1 MARRVRIIVSIVVA
15 SVFMLAAVGFVSAA
29 TYESLAGM
37 KSIKAIFD
45 VRAGNTKSAV
55 MQLKLI
61 HDTYKDKSIR
71 AVSKKP
77 SFIVGFAGPSVKL
90 ISKDKQGISPE
101 DQKAMDEIALT
112 VQAMAKDGIKLE
124 VCDFAVKAFGVDP
137 ASILPEIKH
146 VPNGWISL
154 IGYQAKGY
162 SLVPAY

>member
-1 MARRVRIIVSIVVA
+1 MERKSRIVVSIVVA
-15 SVFMLAAVGFVSAA
+15 SVFMLAAIGSASAA

-77 SFIVGFAGPSVKL
+77 SFIVAFMGPSVKL

-101 DQKAMDEIALT
+101 DQKSMDEIALT
-112 VQAMAKDGIKLE
+112 VRPWPRTGSSSR
-124 VCDFAVKAFGVDP
+124 FAT
-137 ASILPEIKH
+137 LPSRRSA
-146 VPNGWISL
+146 WIRHRSCRRSSTCRTAGL
-154 IGYQAKGY
+154 
-162 SLVPAY
+162 P

>member
-1 MARRVRIIVSIVVA
+1 MERKTRIIVSIVVA
-15 SVFMLAAVGFVSAA
+15 SVFMLAAVGSASAA

-45 VRAGNTKSAV
+45 VRAANAKSAAI
-55 MQLKLI
+55 QLKLI
-61 HDTYKDKSIR
+61 HDTYKDQAIR

-77 SFIVGFAGPSVKL
+77 SFIVTFAGPSVKL
-90 ISKDKQGISPE
+90 ISKDKQGFSAE
-101 DQKAMDEIALT
+101 DQKLMDEIAQT

-124 VCDFAVKAFGVDP
+124 VCDFAAKVFGVDP

-162 SLVPAY
+162 SIVPVY